1 MELSLPST
9 PWRSGTQDWP
19 DGALVLA
26 LMFDLSQGDAGRL
39 LSGYRKKK
47 SLAFWVGPWD
57 CLLLRLKPFQAILL
71 LGGEKLRKNGT
82 QAAEM
87 RGQNWIPVIGGGSDG
102 DPDSG
107 ARLLGFELFCHL
119 LMRPLRTS

>member
-19 DGALVLA
+19 VGALVLA

-47 SLAFWVGPWD
+47 SLAFWAGPWD
-57 CLLLRLKPFQAILL
+57 CQLLRLKPFQAILL
-71 LGGEKLRKNGT
+71 LGGEKLRNNGT

-87 RGQNWIPVIGGGSDG
+87 RGQNRIPG
-102 DPDSG
+102 
-107 ARLLGFELFCHL
+107 
-119 LMRPLRTS
+119 